1 MPMPKTVKLPANVI
15 LRGNRYYIR
24 IPADAK
30 TNARR
35 RVATWIGDVP
45 GGEKAAA
52 KLLARVENLLS
63 VVPPRW
69 DLLQALNAGTLT
81 LRQFDELMVTR
92 GIPALEEHVA
102 NEARRQLEDKS
113 LLELAQEWPALSP
126 NSENTPQE
134 ASIKLRSTRV
144 EQCARALRTLGN
156 LTENALREHVK
167 SRGKLETQRAH
178 RNDIAMFCEWLIE
191 HRFITTN
198 PARKVKLPRKERGE
212 KKIRF
217 HEFGD
222 LMLVYEAMTPGA
234 ARDAFGF
241 MIATA
246 AETGMCQLI
255 TSAHLERDREVHIPG
270 TKTNSRARQAIIEA
284 WFMPRLRELLAN
296 TPAGQPLMPATRFQ
310 IADEARAAVTLL
322 IEKDTSLQRL
332 RDLRPYDARHS
343 WAVRWLRDKRAPIG
357 MVAGQL
363 GHVNNEMVVTT
374 YGVYIPKNDALLAL
388 DPEPEEAT
396 A

>member
-1 MPMPKTVKLPANVI
+1 MRKTVKLPANVI

-102 NEARRQLEDKS
+102 NEARRQLEDTS
-113 LLELAQEWPALSP
+113 LLELAREWPAVSP
-126 NSENTPQE
+126 HSENTPQE
-134 ASIKLRSTRV
+134 ASIKLRRTRV
-144 EQCARALRTLGN
+144 EQCARALRTLGH
-156 LTENALREHVK
+156 LTKEALEAHVK
-167 SRGKLETQRAH
+167 SRGNLGTQRAH
-178 RNDIAMFCEWLIE
+178 RNDIAMFCDWLIE
-191 HRFITTN
+191 KALLTSN
-198 PARKVKLPRKERGE
+198 PARKVKLPKAKRGSR
-212 KKIRF
+212 KIRF
-217 HEFGD
+217 QEFDD
-222 LMLVYEAMTPGA
+222 LMQVYEAMMHGA

-241 MIATA
+241 MNATA
-246 AETGMCQLI
+246 AEPGLCQTI
-255 TSAHLERDREVHIPG
+255 TSEHVVDDRKIHIPG
-270 TKTNSRARQAIIEA
+270 TKNETRDRQAIIEA
-284 WFMPRLRELLAN
+284 WFMPRFRELLAS
-296 TPAGQPLMPATRFQ
+296 TPTGKPLMPVTRFQ
-310 IADEARAAVTLL
+310 IAKEVRAAVTRL
-322 IEKDTSLQRL
+322 IEKDPSFERL
-332 RDLRPYDARHS
+332 RRLRPYDARHS

-357 MVAGQL
+357 MVAEQL
-363 GHVNNEMVVTT
+363 GHVDNEMVVTT
-374 YGVYIPKNDALLAL
+374 YGVYIPKMDALLAL
-388 DPEPEEAT
+388 DPEPELAPE
-396 A
+396 